1 MAAVVPP
8 RNGVSALCRDGDQL
22 LGSGRVAEATI
33 RYTSAFK
40 THASSTVAHMRTLE
54 KPGLAAVVST
64 LEGWLDGRGDPPP
77 DGSGSPA
84 GKGLAAVFL
93 STLSPNNLSATIF
106 KMESLLQSGGHGCD
120 EIYARC
126 SALLAGRRSPRPE
139 GSARALLGLTRAL
152 ASLCS
157 DPQDGRWLR
166 LYLQAH
172 GENPSEAVALV
183 RRRQA
188 HHLPRIVEAFGGVLS
203 RRYASSVGSDGD
215 GSTPGAGED
224 HDDDLDAAD
233 LSKFLDFLLAV
244 TPGDRGVLEQQASH
258 LLFTGLYAESAV
270 AYSALLD
277 GVPAEPKDAG
287 SNPEGNEPGPDVE
300 TRARLFTGRAAA
312 RFSAGGRAA
321 EACGDLGAAFEL
333 HPASARRHFRKSFAG
348 GGGAGLAARQHLRQQ
363 ADRGLLAYR
372 ERVLLRADLRS
383 DEGADLLDPAVTHL
397 RTLCRLEPGG
407 GERELRVRLAECLLL
422 RGEHREALSICSQL
436 AAPAPGGAPH
446 SYQNT
451 VRVLRGYARVLADD
465 HQGATE
471 DFQAVIEHS
480 APHPCSCVRAL
491 CGRGLLRMAAGRRY
505 LAALDYVTASRLQ
518 PQEAGLTLR
527 CLVPWNSRGLLLALL
542 LEQGRVML
550 EGRGGG
556 GGPRGGGGGPRGES
570 LQPGKLL
577 KEGDPPPLIR
587 APTKRDEH
595 REGTPGGVHCLAV
608 LLMEL
613 QPGKDE
619 PQILAAD
626 ALYQLGR
633 AEEAHR
639 LLLALGTAAGP
650 RGPVLARLAL
660 LQLNRGFMYDANQLL
675 KKLIQCGDTS
685 CLRPLLALARPKDKE
700 LLQAHCHTASQRVL
714 VGTTTST
721 ATNTSTSTN
730 PSTSTSTNPNPDTNP
745 NTVKEEGVLREAVAY
760 LSIAIMASGGAAAD
774 SLLERARCYALLGQR
789 KTAIYDFSAILKER
803 PDHVHALCGR
813 GFTYLTLDQQKECT
827 EDILSALRLNVDTV
841 TKDILSLKDKARTLV
856 CDWLE
861 QYCRTNQLQSL
872 VAKAVPCQGDQLRE
886 AFLIS
891 GALLRVDCRN
901 PKWHLLYVDTLL
913 AKGEVKAAGA
923 HLSQVFGQEPR
934 EAVAQARLGVVE
946 AWQQDYQGAAQRLS
960 GLAEKDP
967 SILGFLLSL
976 LPLSHRRRVTQAAA
990 QEAGRLSS
998 AGSWSSTLP
1007 LLTVAVQAAAAAS
1020 PRRLQY
1026 LRQRAACL
1034 ARLGLHE
1041 RAVADLDGVIRNH
1054 ADGSGAPKAVE
1065 AVAAEG
1071 EGEEGEEE
1079 RGARAEDLCRR
1090 GRSLLLS
1097 RREGPALDD
1106 FSRALE
1112 LHRARALRCAEAGV
1126 GRGPLG
1132 ECFLQGALRCY
1143 REQRLG
1149 EAWRL
1154 VEDGLVLDGDNA
1166 GLRRLRA
1173 RVKREAGGPCNVS

>member
-22 LGSGRVAEATI
+22 LWSGRVAEATI

-54 KPGLAAVVST
+54 KPGLVAVVST

-120 EIYARC
+120 EIYTRC

-172 GENPSEAVALV
+172 GENPSEVVALV

-203 RRYASSVGSDGD
+203 QRYASSVGPDGD

-233 LSKFLDFLLAV
+233 LSKFLHFLLAV

-258 LLFTGLYAESAV
+258 LLFTGLYAESAE

-277 GVPAEPKDAG
+277 GVPAEPKNAG
-287 SNPEGNEPGPDVE
+287 SNPEGNEPGPDAE
-300 TRARLFTGRAAA
+300 TKARLFTGRAAA

-348 GGGAGLAARQHLRQQ
+348 GGSGLAARQHLRQQ

-436 AAPAPGGAPH
+436 AAPAPGALH

-465 HQGATE
+465 RPGATE

-491 CGRGLLRMAAGRRY
+491 CGRGLLRMAEGRRY

-550 EGRGGG
+550 EGRGGS

-577 KEGDPPPLIR
+577 KEGEPPPLIR
-587 APTKRDEH
+587 APTKRDEQ

-613 QPGKDE
+613 QPGTDE

-721 ATNTSTSTN
+721 ATNTSTST
-730 PSTSTSTNPNPDTNP
+730 STNPHPDTNTNP

-760 LSIAIMASGGAAAD
+760 LSIAIMASGGGAAD

-872 VAKAVPCQGDQLRE
+872 VAKAVPCQEDHLRE

-891 GALLRVDCRN
+891 GALLRVDCKN

-913 AKGEVKAAGA
+913 AKGEVTAAGA

-990 QEAGRLSS
+990 QEASRLSS

-1007 LLTVAVQAAAAAS
+1007 LLTVAVQATAAAS

-1054 ADGSGAPKAVE
+1054 ADGSAAPKAAAAAAAVE
-1065 AVAAEG
+1065 QG
-1071 EGEEGEEE
+1071 EGEGEEE
-1079 RGARAEDLCRR
+1079 RGAQAEDLCRR
-1090 GRSLLLS
+1090 GRSLLLT

-1106 FSRALE
+1106 FSRALA
-1112 LHRARALRCAEAGV
+1112 LHRARAVRCAEAGV

-1132 ECFLQGALRCY
+1132 KCFLRGALRRY
-1143 REQRLG
+1143 GEQQLG

>member
-1 MAAVVPP
+1 MTGVVPP

-22 LGSGRVAEATI
+22 LGSGDLVEATI
-33 RYTSAFK
+33 CYTSAFK
-40 THASSTVAHMRTLE
+40 THAASTVAHMRTLE
-54 KPGLAAVVST
+54 KPSLAAVVST

-77 DGSGSPA
+77 DSNGSPA

-126 SALLAGRRSPRPE
+126 TALLAGRRSPRPE
-139 GSARALLGLTRAL
+139 GGARALLGLTRAL
-152 ASLCS
+152 ASLCA
-157 DPQDGRWLR
+157 DPQDGRWLL
-166 LYLQAH
+166 LYLEAYE
-172 GENPSEAVALV
+172 ENPSEAVALV
-183 RRRQA
+183 RSRQA
-188 HHLPRIVEAFGGVLS
+188 QHLPRIIKAFAGILS
-203 RRYASSVGSDGD
+203 QRYASSVESDAD
-215 GSTPGAGED
+215 VSPMGAGED
-224 HDDDLDAAD
+224 DELDAAHP
-233 LSKFLDFLLAV
+233 SKFLQFLLAV
-244 TPGDRGVLEQQASH
+244 TPGDRGVLEVQASH
-258 LLFTGLYAESAV
+258 LFFTGLYAESAEV
-270 AYSALLD
+270 YSAILD
-277 GVPAEPKDAG
+277 GVPTEPKNEG
-287 SNPEGNEPGPDVE
+287 SNPVENNPALNVE
-300 TRARLFTGRAAA
+300 TKARLFTGRAAA
-312 RFSAGGRAA
+312 RFSAGGRTV
-321 EACGDLGAAFEL
+321 EACGDLGLAFEL
-333 HPASARRHFRKSFAG
+333 HPASARQHFQKLFADR
-348 GGGAGLAARQHLRQQ
+348 GAGLAARQHLRHQ
-363 ADRGLLAYR
+363 ADRGLSAYR

-436 AAPAPGGAPH
+436 AASPPGAHH

-451 VRVLRGYARVLADD
+451 VRVLRGYARVLSDD
-465 HQGATE
+465 QQGAME
-471 DFQAVIEHS
+471 DFQSVIEHS

-491 CGRGLLRMAAGRRY
+491 CGRGLLRMMAGRRY

-518 PQEAGLTLR
+518 PQETGLSLR
-527 CLVPWNSRGLLLALL
+527 CLVPWNCRGLLLAVL

-550 EGRGGG
+550 EVRET
-556 GGPRGGGGGPRGES
+556 GPRGEH
-570 LQPGKLL
+570 QK
-577 KEGDPPPLIR
+577 GDPPPPIR
-587 APTKRDEH
+587 AATKRDNH

-613 QPGKDE
+613 QPGTDG

-633 AEEAHR
+633 VEEAHR
-639 LLLALGTAAGP
+639 LLLALGAAGQ

-660 LQLNRGFMYDANQLL
+660 LQLHRGFMYDANQLL

-685 CLRPLLALARPKDKE
+685 CLRPLLALARPKDKV
-700 LLQAHCHTASQRVL
+700 LLQAHCHTASKRIL
-714 VGTTTST
+714 AGSTTST
-721 ATNTSTSTN
+721 AT
-730 PSTSTSTNPNPDTNP
+730 STSTSTNTN
-745 NTVKEEGVLREAVAY
+745 TAKEEGVLREAVAY
-760 LSIAIMASGGAAAD
+760 LSIAIMASGGGAAD

-813 GFTYLTLDQQKECT
+813 GFTYLTLDQQKECI
-827 EDILSALRLNVDTV
+827 EDILSALRLSVDTV

-861 QYCRTNQLQSL
+861 QHCRTNQLESL
-872 VAKAVPCQGDQLRE
+872 VAKAVPCQEDQLRE
-886 AFLIS
+886 PFLIS

-901 PKWHLLYVDTLL
+901 PRWHLLYVDTLL

-946 AWQQDYQGAAQRLS
+946 AWQQDYQGAAHRLS
-960 GLAEKDP
+960 RLAEKDP
-967 SILGFLLSL
+967 ASLGFLLSMV
-976 LPLSHRRRVTQAAA
+976 PLCHRKRVMQAAA
-990 QEAGRLSS
+990 QEASRLSS
-998 AGSWSSTLP
+998 TGNWTSTLP
-1007 LLTVAVQAAAAAS
+1007 LLTVAVQAAS
-1020 PRRLQY
+1020 NPRRFQY

-1034 ARLGLHE
+1034 AQLGLHQ
-1041 RAVADLDGVIRNH
+1041 RAVADLDGVIQNH
-1054 ADGSGAPKAVE
+1054 ADGSGAPKVE
-1065 AVAAEG
+1065 E
-1071 EGEEGEEE
+1071 EEE

-1097 RREGPALDD
+1097 SREGPALDD
-1106 FSRALE
+1106 FSRALA
-1112 LHRARALRCAEAGV
+1112 LHQARAVRCAEAGV
-1126 GRGPLG
+1126 GRGPLA
-1132 ECFLQGALRCY
+1132 ECFLQGALRRY
-1143 REQRLG
+1143 GEQQLS

-1154 VEDGLVLDGDNA
+1154 VETGLVLDGDNA

-1173 RVKREAGGPCNVS
+1173 RVKREVGGPCNVS